1 MGSDNKGRIIG
12 TLIGVLAGLGGIAFF
27 AAMERGKASLVGPTT
42 SLFPLITVILARFA
56 LRERLNRV
64 QMIGILLALVSAGLL
79 AM

>member
-1 MGSDNKGRIIG
+1 
-12 TLIGVLAGLGGIAFF
+12 
-27 AAMERGKASLVGPTT
+27 
-42 SLFPLITVILARFA
+42 LITVILARFA